1 MSDKCLQAL
10 ERAFVTVQDGLLV
23 SAPEAFIGAQQAGH
37 EEVEDAPELGE
48 PVFDGRAG
56 EGEAMQSVEALDRA
70 CRDGRVVLDVLGLV
84 ERDGV
89 QIERLV
95 VLDVAPKQII

>member
-1 MSDKCLQAL
+1 
-10 ERAFVTVQDGLLV
+10 
-23 SAPEAFIGAQQAGH
+23 
-37 EEVEDAPELGE
+37 
-48 PVFDGRAG
+48 
-56 EGEAMQSVEALDRA
+56 MQSVEALDRA